1 MDPSHSPR
9 HRDPNVHPSRPILK
23 PRDGGSRRS
32 DGPSVQFETLPTP
45 LPRPATADPQPSP
58 QSRMPEHGK
67 VPSRHA
73 FWAEDLTT
81 QQLRSR
87 QASNPP
93 TPQPARQR
101 SLSHPAADNHR
112 ELLSPL
118 TRPTGKAEECPEI
131 ETIMLGKWAIGVGY
145 GPVLEP
151 RIIASLKIL
160 PVLNPVLLAPLSEGD
175 HIVWNMIS
183 HPSTAK
189 RVGDGF
195 EQPFEAFR
203 YEPAS
208 FPRLTILNVISPS
221 FPWIINLRSG
231 DLNVGVT
238 VGDVLLG
245 IFFYLQVALKS
256 VELDRICPQYRASIM
271 ETSIARKQLIS
282 EESFGLQLIDWML
295 GKTQFLGLERD
306 TTYITERRML
316 SSPDLYVLCT
326 KMPVP

>member
-9 HRDPNVHPSRPILK
+9 HRDPNVHPSRPILR

-32 DGPSVQFETLPTP
+32 DGPSVQFDTLPTP
-45 LPRPATADPQPSP
+45 LPRPATAYPQPSP
-58 QSRMPEHGK
+58 QSRMPERGK
-67 VPSRHA
+67 VSSRHA
-73 FWAEDLTT
+73 FWPEDLTT
-81 QQLRSR
+81 QQLRSQ

-93 TPQPARQR
+93 TPQPARRR
-101 SLSHPAADNHR
+101 SLSHPAAANRR
-112 ELLSPL
+112 ELVLPL
-118 TRPTGKAEECPEI
+118 ARPTGKAEECPEI
-131 ETIMLGKWAIGVGY
+131 ETVMLGKWAIGVGY

-151 RIIASLKIL
+151 RIISILKIL
-160 PVLNPVLLAPLSEGD
+160 PVLNPVLLSPLSEGD

-189 RVGDGF
+189 RVRDGF
-195 EQPFEAFR
+195 EQPFDAFR

-231 DLNVGVT
+231 DSNVGVT

-256 VELDRICPQYRASIM
+256 VELDRISPQYRASIT
-271 ETSIARKQLIS
+271 ETSIARKQLIQ

-295 GKTQFLGLERD
+295 GRTQFSGLERD
-306 TTYITERRML
+306 TTYITERHML
-316 SSPDLYVLCT
+316 SSPDLYVLHT
-326 KMPVP
+326 TMPVP